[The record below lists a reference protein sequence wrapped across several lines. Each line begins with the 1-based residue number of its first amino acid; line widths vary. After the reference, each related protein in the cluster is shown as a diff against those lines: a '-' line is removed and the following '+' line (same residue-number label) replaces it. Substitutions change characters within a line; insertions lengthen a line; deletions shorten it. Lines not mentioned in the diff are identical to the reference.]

1 MASTDA
7 AGSTDAAEMPPRR
20 GGAQPIP
27 RPEVARPGRP
37 APWDR
42 GGAGKLRPRPR
53 LISVADVRAALAR
66 RGEPAGPP
74 AEVPTV
80 ALPGPSRRPAA
91 VLCALFD
98 EEGIAEVVLT
108 RRSAGL
114 RSHTGQVSFPGGRLD
129 PGETPVQAALR
140 EAHEEVGLDPASVDV
155 FGRLA
160 TVRTVVNPAPIVPFV
175 AALPGRPDLH
185 PNPAEVERAFTVSLT
200 ELSDPDVYRE
210 ELWTFA
216 DGIERPMHF
225 FELIG
230 DTVWG
235 ATARML
241 WELLE
246 LVLAP

>member
-1 MASTDA
+1 
-7 AGSTDAAEMPPRR
+7 
-20 GGAQPIP
+20 
-27 RPEVARPGRP
+27 
-37 APWDR
+37 
-42 GGAGKLRPRPR
+42 
-53 LISVADVRAALAR
+53 
-66 RGEPAGPP
+66 
-74 AEVPTV
+74 V